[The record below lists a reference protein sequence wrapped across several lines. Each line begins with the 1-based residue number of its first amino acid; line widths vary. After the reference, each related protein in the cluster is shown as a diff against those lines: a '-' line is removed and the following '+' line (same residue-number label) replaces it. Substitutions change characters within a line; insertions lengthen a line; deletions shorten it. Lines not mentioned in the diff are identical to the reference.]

1 MAIIP
6 QTPLFAWEQVEALGD
21 LERLR
26 LVLDHLPD
34 GPLMKRLEQLRGRGR
49 DDHPVRAIWN
59 SVLAG
64 VVFQHPSIESLRR
77 ELGRNGQLR
86 SMCGLSCVPS
96 ASAYTRFLH
105 GVLRHE
111 AEIDGMFRRLV
122 EAMGE
127 LLPDLG
133 RHTAIDG
140 KALPSFAKRRP
151 SCTLADGRRDTEADY
166 GKKVYRGKREDGT
179 AWEKI
184 VRWFGFR
191 LHLIVDARYELPLA
205 FSVTQASI
213 VDLPGGKDLVRQ
225 TAKEQPWL
233 VERMQTLAA
242 DKGYDDTKFIVELYD
257 EHGIKPV
264 FDIRNS
270 WRDGEETH
278 LLPGHQSATY
288 DLHGNIYCYAPETAE
303 RHRMANG
310 GFEKDRLT
318 LKKLCPARHYGV
330 ECAAKSTCPL
340 ASGLRVPIALDR
352 RIFTPVDRSSYA
364 WKKLYKGRT
373 AVERVNSRLDVS
385 FGFELH
391 TIRGLKKMKLRV
403 GLALCVMLAM
413 ALGRIRENQT
423 DRLRSLVA

>member
-1 MAIIP
+1 MAIIA
-6 QTPLFAWEQVEALGD
+6 QTPLFAWDQVEALGD

-34 GPLMKRLEQLRGRGR
+34 GPLMKRLEQRRGRGR
-49 DDHPVRAIWN
+49 DDYPVRAIWN

-64 VVFQHPSIESLRR
+64 IVFQHPSIESLRR

-86 SMCGLSCVPS
+86 YMCGLTGVPS

-105 GVLRHE
+105 GVMRHE
-111 AEIDGMFRRLV
+111 AEIDAMFGRLV
-122 EAMGE
+122 EELGE

-133 RHTAIDG
+133 RHAAIDG

-151 SCTLADGRRDTEADY
+151 GCAMPDGRRDTDADY
-166 GKKVYRGKREDGT
+166 GKKSYRGKRADGSV
-179 AWEKI
+179 WEKI

-191 LHLIVDARYELPLA
+191 LHLIVDTQYELPLA
-205 FSVTQASI
+205 FSVTKASV

-225 TAKEQPWL
+225 AAKERPWL
-233 VERMQTLAA
+233 VERMEMLAA
-242 DKGYDDTKFIVELYD
+242 DKGYDDVKFIVELYD
-257 EHGIKPV
+257 EHAIKPV
-264 FDIRNS
+264 IDIRNS
-270 WRDGEETH
+270 WRDGEETR
-278 LLPGHQSATY
+278 LLPGHESATY
-288 DLHGNIYCYAPETAE
+288 DLHGNVYCYAPETAE

-330 ECAAKSTCPL
+330 DCPAKHTCPL
-340 ASGLRVPIALDR
+340 ASGLRVPLSLDR
-352 RIFTPVDRSSYA
+352 RIFTPIDRSSYA
-364 WKKLYKGRT
+364 WRNLYKERT

-413 ALGRIRENQT
+413 ALGRIREHEK
-423 DRLRSLVA
+423 DKIRSLVS